1 MILSILLIPVFSL
14 FGQEKNDVSQLK
26 WIKQIQTDAEK
37 FYKNGTRI
45 SYLNIYGEIPEIYVQ
60 SIADQVKKNPS
71 VLRFYLYYGKEFS
84 RCMCEVKDDF
94 TNEQLAVILDEI
106 IDKYYDCGDYL
117 NEKQIISQQSVLGM
131 HNRENNF
138 ETENMSSRIIA
149 ESNLTTKAVPHCI
162 PATGGCTFKYIK
174 KFTTTGGIT
183 NINNSSNNS
192 GANCY
197 QNFSETSS
205 MSATTGTTINYTIEC
220 TDGLFGRAIWID
232 WDNDGIFETSEK
244 VASSST
250 GYSPLTGSF
259 IVPPGTLSGPK
270 RMRVLASFWISD
282 PNDPCV
288 LSSASGE
295 YEDYKLI
302 VVGDPCASATPMSC
316 GKVYTTELI
325 PDNGDWNNYTGVS
338 NSYSGLEKV
347 WSFTAPATSSYTF
360 NVKEGETNADFFLMS
375 SCSPSSTNLSNG
387 FWSGAGEGT
396 FHTVNLNAGVTY
408 YLIADLHSSAT
419 SLTNVTVSVTCHAC
433 TPATI
438 SGSTHYISNFTTTE
452 GITNINKSSGGSTN
466 GYQNFYE
473 TDSVSANVGT
483 TIGYSM
489 TVAGGGSYGRA
500 IWVDWNNNGEFEA
513 SEKIVSSTSVAAS
526 PLTGSIK
533 IPAGTSLGP
542 KRMRILAT
550 PASNPN
556 SPCGNNDIGEYEDYK
571 FIVLSDEIIGS
582 GNCEDAVS
590 FCASNQSS
598 GYKFE
603 ITDDQ
608 IDAPI
613 GQCHFLRNPS
623 WWYMQVAEAG
633 NIALK
638 IASSCGD
645 VDFAC
650 YGPFNNPTC
659 DSTDL
664 SANGTF
670 LFYYDDTCV
679 TYHKLT
685 HPYDTTYLTT
695 ETPFCK
701 VGTLAEPV
709 GNLVDFG
716 ASISDVEYLQIFNAN
731 VGEYYVVI
739 IGNYARCAG
748 TVDFTQTNIGAPG
761 AGSLDCGIVAP
772 CNITSITATPTYNYG
787 STHSVSGNINFTN
800 PPADGLLKICHGSNC
815 QIFTPP
821 FVSPQAYTLTGI
833 PSDTL
838 MNTLLAEFTSSTVNC
853 ARPVNYILQGNLP
866 VELTS
871 LSAYCKNNEVL
882 LYWTT
887 ASEINNDYFE
897 IQRSKNDIDWEVIA
911 KVKGAGFSNTIKNYK
926 YLDKECPNANFY
938 YRLRQVDYDGKSQ
951 LSDIISI
958 RCENIIEKTEVSI
971 YPNPFNSKLNI
982 EFKNWDSNVAEI
994 ELLDLT
1000 SRVIQKW
1007 NLQNTLSS
1015 FVHEVNLSNLNPSI
1029 YVIKIK
1035 TSDGVIIRKV
1045 EKR

>member
-1 MILSILLIPVFSL
+1 MKKNIKTLLLLSMLLIPVFSL
-14 FGQEKNDVSQLK
+14 FGQEKNDVFQLK

-37 FYKNGTRI
+37 FYENGTRI

-60 SIADQVKKNPS
+60 SIADQVKENPS
-71 VLRFYLYYGKEFS
+71 VLRFYLYYGKEYS
-84 RCMCEVKDDF
+84 ECMCEAKDDF
-94 TNEQLAVILDEI
+94 TNEQLAVVLDGI
-106 IDKYYDCGDYL
+106 IDRYYTSGGNLIDKEKFEQEQKMAEMELSANSKTDTEEDYL
-117 NEKQIISQQSVLGM
+117 KDAAPKSKG
-131 HNRENNF
+131 
-138 ETENMSSRIIA
+138 IIA
-149 ESNLTTKAVPHCI
+149 ACVPTT
-162 PATGGCTFKYIK
+162 
-174 KFTTTGGIT
+174 
-183 NINNSSNNS
+183 S
-192 GANCY
+192 
-197 QNFSETSS
+197 
-205 MSATTGTTINYTIEC
+205 
-220 TDGLFGRAIWID
+220 
-232 WDNDGIFETSEK
+232 
-244 VASSST
+244 
-250 GYSPLTGSF
+250 
-259 IVPPGTLSGPK
+259 
-270 RMRVLASFWISD
+270 
-282 PNDPCV
+282 
-288 LSSASGE
+288 
-295 YEDYKLI
+295 
-302 VVGDPCASATPMSC
+302 
-316 GKVYTTELI
+316 
-325 PDNGDWNNYTGVS
+325 
-338 NSYSGLEKV
+338 
-347 WSFTAPATSSYTF
+347 
-360 NVKEGETNADFFLMS
+360 
-375 SCSPSSTNLSNG
+375 
-387 FWSGAGEGT
+387 
-396 FHTVNLNAGVTY
+396 
-408 YLIADLHSSAT
+408 
-419 SLTNVTVSVTCHAC
+419 
-433 TPATI
+433 
-438 SGSTHYISNFTTTE
+438 SGSTYYISNFTTT
-452 GITNINKSSGGSTN
+452 GGTTNINNNSGSSAT
-466 GYQNFYE
+466 GYQDFYN
-473 TDSVSANVGT
+473 TVSMSANTGT
-483 TIGYSM
+483 AINYTITCSSSSD
-489 TVAGGGSYGRA
+489 TYGRA
-500 IWVDWNNNGEFEA
+500 IWVDWNENDVFEA
-513 SEKIVSSTSVAAS
+513 SEQVVSSTSYAS
-526 PLTGSIK
+526 PPLTGSFA
-533 IPAGTSLGP
+533 IPVGTFSGS
-542 KRMRILAT
+542 KRMRILISYT
-550 PASNPN
+550 PSNPSNPCNN
-556 SPCGNNDIGEYEDYK
+556 SGSGEYEDYK
-571 FIVLSDEIIGS
+571 IIVQGVEMKVPASGDNSYTTCSGHLYDNGGSTGNYANSSNGYTVLYPGTSGYKVQVSGTITCESGYDYLTIYDGIGTGGTVLWGGSAHGSGTSCNTFTVPLIVSTTGPLTIKFYSNNSTSCAGFDLAISCVSPDAIIGA

-598 GYKFE
+598 GYNFE
-603 ITDDQ
+603 ITSESV
-608 IDAPI
+608 PYPP
-613 GQCHFLRNPS
+613 GQCHFLKNPS
-623 WWYMQVAEAG
+623 WWYMQIAEAG
-633 NIALK
+633 NVVLK

-645 VDFAC
+645 VDYSC

-664 SANGTF
+664 SATGTF
-670 LFYYDDTCV
+670 PYYYGNHKV
-679 TYHKLT
+679 TYHKST
-685 HPYDTTYLTT
+685 HPSEPIDLSTT

-716 ASISDVEYLQIFNAN
+716 GSTAAVEYLQIRNAK

-739 IGNYARCAG
+739 IGNFGQCAG
-748 TVDFTQTNIGAPG
+748 NIDFTQTNIGQPDA
-761 AGSLDCGIVAP
+761 ASLNCDIVIP
-772 CNITSITATPTYNYG
+772 CNITSVTVTPTYDND
-787 STHSVSGNINFTN
+787 STHSVTGNINFTN
-800 PPADGLLKICHGSNC
+800 PPTDGFLKICYGSIC
-815 QIFTPP
+815 QTFTPP

-958 RCENIIEKTEVSI
+958 RCENIIEKPEISI

-982 EFKNWDSNVAEI
+982 EFKNWDLNVAEI